1 MPWNLS
7 AIRLRSGKSWARL
20 GHHQHRGERGL
31 PLGVPL
37 PRAQPGASIMLINI
51 LSSLEEISLS
61 CSGDG
66 PRTAKLWSV
75 QIQTLKKTA
84 GRGFHLQ
91 HTILFQS
98 WSKSHAPPENAPGSS
113 PAAEAWSRSGDLSF
127 QALLPKWSLSTAV
140 GEMRAPPYIST
151 QLRKGHPAG
160 VPSAL
165 GLESLSPQM
174 ERRSLPVHALHH
186 YLGTNSRS
194 SVRGPHR
201 TTVGSHS
208 FKVSPAG

>member
-7 AIRLRSGKSWARL
+7 AIRLRSGKSWARF

-51 LSSLEEISLS
+51 FSSLEEISLS

-66 PRTAKLWSV
+66 PDCKTVICSETNSEENSRPRLPCAAYHPISELKQEPRPARKRTW
-75 QIQTLKKTA
+75 
-84 GRGFHLQ
+84 
-91 HTILFQS
+91 
-98 WSKSHAPPENAPGSS
+98 
-113 PAAEAWSRSGDLSF
+113 
-127 QALLPKWSLSTAV
+127 LLPRRGGVIALRGPVFSGSPSQVVSFYSCW
-140 GEMRAPPYIST
+140 EMRAPPYIST